1 MMYSHSVHNLH
12 ICVCVARVTRIAP
25 KCAFCVFLG
34 YPPKTSLFGPFL
46 GVPSRTPKTCSRGA
60 QLYGDTRRIIYC
72 LDTRYGTQKGVFD
85 PKTGFLDPSRPEREN
100 GVFGVFW
107 GTPQNTH
114 FVSQNGVTKTRDCKS
129 PVNHVGIQRISGNRD
144 MMNDAGEYAKDSIS

>member
-1 MMYSHSVHNLH
+1 MHHVSSMMMSSYEIIACHVVINMESLMMYSHSVHNLH
-12 ICVCVARVTRIAP
+12 ICVCVARVTRICT

-34 YPPKTSLFGPFL
+34 YPPKNVIFGPFL
-46 GVPSRTPKTCSRGA
+46 GVPSRTPKMCSRGA

-85 PKTGFLDPSRPEREN
+85 PKTGFTDPSRPEREN
-100 GVFGVFW
+100 GVFACFW

-114 FVSQNGVTKTRDCKS
+114 FVSQNGITRLAIVS
-129 PVNHVGIQRISGNRD
+129 RP
-144 MMNDAGEYAKDSIS
+144 